1 MILKSIVVRLGG
13 FHLEMSFLGS
23 IGHLMSA
30 SGLQHILELVYAPN
44 AVVHMLTGKAI
55 ARAVRAH
62 LLVDAALNGLLL
74 ANALGVPL
82 SSQSSD
88 EEADVAI
95 FEETAAIVDANR
107 DIDEAYVLYENLME
121 ETISVDEVCSTDVI
135 QRITNILKEKI
146 DSLKSSRTAALWLQ
160 YMNMVDILRQYI
172 RAERT
177 GNWALH
183 LEFISKML
191 PYLAASGHNHYT
203 KSGWVYL

>member
-1 MILKSIVVRLGG
+1 M
-13 FHLEMSFLGS
+13 
-23 IGHLMSA
+23 
-30 SGLQHILELVYAPN
+30 YAPN

-82 SSQSSD
+82 SLQSSSED

-95 FEETAAIVDANR
+95 FEETAAIVDTNR
-107 DIDEAYVLYENLME
+107 DLDEAYAIYGNLME
-121 ETISVDEVCSTDVI
+121 ETISVYEVCSTDVI

-183 LEFISKML
+183 LECISKML
-191 PYLAASGHNHYT
+191 RYLAASGHKKQCRVIYIYSLLHE
-203 KSGWVYL
+203 